1 MDILTEQASTYDECL
16 ERITAKYG
24 PNVHILRQKKV
35 RTGGILGFFERDAI
49 ELCFMLSRDP
59 IHGLSQKETVAA
71 RPRADFD
78 EERRRILTQAVKSSP
93 SLATKVG
100 PHIDAIA
107 SGSSGGSGMGGAGS
121 GNAAQNGSFAARSP
135 TQSLRAAAGSG
146 DKESLE
152 TILSAVRNLER
163 KLDRTGDASEAQSA
177 EHETITKIE
186 RLLDLND
193 FSSSYSRLIL
203 ARVKNT
209 FTIEELDDYDLVQ
222 DKVLEWIGESIAIN
236 DNRSDARPR
245 VIVLV
250 GPTGVGKTTTVAKL
264 AASYSLAAA
273 KGSRPL
279 NVRVITIDNYRI
291 GAKQQIEIYGNIM
304 NIPVSCAET
313 PADLGVLMA
322 KFQDV
327 DIVLIDTIGK
337 SPKDYSRIAE
347 MRHFLDAA
355 GTVSDVHLAMSAT
368 TKASDMRE
376 IMQQYE
382 TFGYRSVI
390 ITKFDETTRVG
401 NIISVLGEKRKPLAY
416 ITTGQRVPQDFEQA
430 SAVRFLTNLEGF
442 RVNRAR
448 IEELF
453 PASETPFEWR

>member
-16 ERITAKYG
+16 SRIAAKYG

-35 RTGGILGFFERDAI
+35 RIGGFLGFFERDAI

-59 IHGLSQKETVAA
+59 VRGLAPRDQVSS
-71 RPRADFD
+71 RPRNDFD
-78 EERRRILTQAVKSSP
+78 EERKQILRQAVRNSP
-93 SLATKVG
+93 GLATKVA
-100 PHIDAIA
+100 PHIDAIGKQSSVPA
-107 SGSSGGSGMGGAGS
+107 GTRSGE
-121 GNAAQNGSFAARSP
+121 
-135 TQSLRAAAGSG
+135 
-146 DKESLE
+146 KESLE
-152 TILSAVRNLER
+152 TILAAVRNLEK
-163 KLDRTGDASEAQSA
+163 KLDRPAGVDAEASSG
-177 EHETITKIE
+177 EHESVSKIE
-186 RLLDLND
+186 KILEQND
-193 FSSSYSRLIL
+193 FSASYIRAIL
-203 ARVKNT
+203 SRVKNT
-209 FTIEELDDYDLVQ
+209 FTLEELNDYDLVQ
-222 DKVLEWIGESIAIN
+222 DRVLEWIGESISIC
-236 DNRSDARPR
+236 DNSSDARPR

-264 AASYSLAAA
+264 AAAYSLAAS
-273 KGSRPL
+273 KGTRPL

-313 PADLGVLMA
+313 PSDLGVLMA

-337 SPKDYSRIAE
+337 SPKDYARIAE

-401 NIISVLGEKRKPLAY
+401 NIVSVLGEKQKPLAY

-442 RVNRAR
+442 RVNRAK
-448 IEELF
+448 IEEMF
-453 PASETPFEWR
+453 PVKDAMFEWR

>member
-1 MDILTEQASTYDECL
+1 MDILTEQAATYEKCM
-16 ERITAKYG
+16 ERIKAKYG
-24 PNVHILRQKKV
+24 PNVRVMRQQKI
-35 RTGGILGFFERDAI
+35 RMGGLFGFGEHDGI
-49 ELCFMLSRDP
+49 ELQFVLQQDV
-59 IHGLSQKETVAA
+59 SQVMQPYTYSPQNPVTMTRQASFNEERKNILMQAA
-71 RPRADFD
+71 R
-78 EERRRILTQAVKSSP
+78 TSP
-93 SLATKVG
+93 EMATKV
-100 PHIDAIA
+100 A
-107 SGSSGGSGMGGAGS
+107 SHL
-121 GNAAQNGSFAARSP
+121 AAVEGQSAKAPPRTPPATAADRDSLEKI
-135 TQSLRAAAGSG
+135 LRAVR
-146 DKESLE
+146 SLE
-152 TILSAVRNLER
+152 AKIDRGPAENETRAEDHESIARIGELLE
-163 KLDRTGDASEAQSA
+163 
-177 EHETITKIE
+177 
-186 RLLDLND
+186 LND
-193 FSSSYSRLIL
+193 FSPSYIKAIVSK
-203 ARVKNT
+203 AKAE
-209 FTIEELDDYDLVQ
+209 FTLEQLDDYDTVQ
-222 DKVLEWIGESIAIN
+222 DTVLEWIGRSIAVS
-236 DNRSDARPR
+236 DNRSSAKPR

-264 AASYSLAAA
+264 AAAYSLAAS

-304 NIPVSCAET
+304 NIPVSCAER
-313 PADLGVLMA
+313 PDDLKALMA
-322 KFQDV
+322 MYAQDV

-337 SPKDYSRIAE
+337 SPRDYTKIAE
-347 MRHFLDAA
+347 MRQFLDAA
-355 GTVSDVHLAMSAT
+355 GTVSDIHLAMSAT

-401 NIISVLGEKRKPLAY
+401 NIISVLGEKKKPLAY

-453 PASETPFEWR
+453 PLDENSFVWR